1 MAAIRLGLI
10 WRYLRPHRRVLLGG
24 VLALVVVNLLSVT
37 IPLMVRGII
46 DDLQDGLTV
55 SYVLRQAG
63 WIVLLASLMGV
74 ARLIS
79 RLLVF
84 GVGRKVEA
92 SLRTFS
98 TSEVARLITSP
109 LPVVCTQPGSCRSM

>member
-55 SYVLRQAG
+55 SYVLLQAG
-63 WIVLLASLMGV
+63 WIVLLASLMGGG
-74 ARLIS
+74 AAD
-79 RLLVF
+79 F
-84 GVGRKVEA
+84 TPAGVRRG
-92 SLRTFS
+92 
-98 TSEVARLITSP
+98 TSGGG
-109 LPVVCTQPGSCRSM
+109 QPAPAGV